1 MQVGQR
7 LREIREAK
15 NLSQGD
21 IEKRSGLLRPYISR
35 VECGHTVPSLETIEK
50 FARGL
55 GIPTYQLFIGAEGN
69 QNSILPATRGA
80 TGGNSFG
87 KERMEEERYFLR
99 LWRLLAQMSESNR
112 ALFLFLAVAMAKRKK

>member
-1 MQVGQR
+1 MLVGQR

-35 VECGHTVPSLETIEK
+35 IENGHTVPSLGTIEK
-50 FARGL
+50 FSRAL
-55 GIPTYQLFIGAEGN
+55 EVPTYQLFIGAKGN

-87 KERMEEERYFLR
+87 KERKEDRHFLR
-99 LWRLLAQMSESNR
+99 L
-112 ALFLFLAVAMAKRKK
+112 